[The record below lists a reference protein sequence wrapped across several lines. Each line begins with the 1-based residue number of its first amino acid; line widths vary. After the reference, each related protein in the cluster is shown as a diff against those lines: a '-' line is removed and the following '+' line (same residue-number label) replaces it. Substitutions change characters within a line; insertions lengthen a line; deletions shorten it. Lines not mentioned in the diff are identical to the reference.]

1 MYFTRKSETVQNYA
15 SVFRKSLKYP
25 HPRMT
30 VVDSAK
36 KHTKYV
42 HSENI
47 STSRNLI
54 IRVRMLLLLTV
65 CR

>member
-15 SVFRKSLKYP
+15 SVFRKSLKFP

-36 KHTKYV
+36 KNTKYV

-47 STSRNLI
+47 TT
-54 IRVRMLLLLTV
+54 TV
-65 CR
+65 EI